1 MPAAHGRENSSVIAR
16 LLAQPQ
22 HFEFFQAVC
31 LAVRWFGEHGVP
43 PAQALSRNLRFQ
55 NSLSLGFP
63 ASEIEALAFV
73 KGVADGEKPV
83 GLDQAQIRITPAF
96 MGFLGAH
103 GALPAHVTER
113 IAAWQSGEQDEAPR
127 AFLDMLSNRMLALFY
142 EAWRKYRVEHLVAE
156 ETDRFLPLLLSLAGI
171 AQPGEPGHV
180 RDEAIA
186 FYAGLLQQRP
196 ISSVVLGRVLSGYLG
211 VAVQVHEAVDHWAV
225 MTPHEQTSLGGPNAQ
240 LGNTALAGE
249 RTWRPDLRV
258 RLAIGPL
265 SREQYEGFLPGRA
278 SSVALRKML
287 GLFAEP
293 TIVYEAALVLRA
305 KEVRPAAL
313 TSSLAAGTRLGQ
325 DSFVL
330 DGPITADRTDM
341 RYDIRPMDPLPPLVA
356 RGFTSAAPASP
367 LPRTAR

>member
-16 LLAQPQ
+16 LLAEPQ

-31 LAVRWFGEHGVP
+31 LALRWFGEHGVP
-43 PAQALSRNLRFQ
+43 PAQALARNLRFQ

-63 ASEIEALAFV
+63 ASQIEALAFV
-73 KGVADGEKPV
+73 KGEPEGTRPA

-142 EAWRKYRVEHLVAE
+142 GAWRKYRVEHLVAE
-156 ETDRFLPLLLSLAGI
+156 EPDRFLPMLLSLAGI

-180 RDEAIA
+180 REEAIA

-196 ISSVVLGRVLSGYLG
+196 ISSVVLGRILSGYLG
-211 VAVQVHEAVDHWAV
+211 VPVQVHEAVDYWAV
-225 MTPHEQTSLGGPNAQ
+225 MTQHEQTSLGGPNAQ

-249 RTWRPDLRV
+249 RSWRPDLRA

-265 SREQYEGFLPGRA
+265 SRDQYERFLPGRA
-278 SSVALRKML
+278 ASVALRKML

-293 TIVYEAALVLRA
+293 TVVYEAALVLRA
-305 KEVRPAAL
+305 EEVRPAVL
-313 TSSLAAGTRLGQ
+313 TGSLGQGARLGQ

-330 DGPITADRTDM
+330 DGPITSDRTDM
-341 RYDIRPMDPLPPLVA
+341 RYDIRPMEPLPPLPAAKV
-356 RGFTSAAPASP
+356 TSAA
-367 LPRTAR
+367 ARRMQSAAR

>member
-16 LLAQPQ
+16 LLAEPQ

-31 LAVRWFGEHGVP
+31 LALRWFGEHGVP

-55 NSLSLGFP
+55 NTLSLGFP
-63 ASEIEALAFV
+63 ASQIEALAFV
-73 KGVADGEKPV
+73 KGEPEGTRPA
-83 GLDQAQIRITPAF
+83 GLDQAQIRITPTF

-142 EAWRKYRVEHLVAE
+142 GAWRKYRVEHLVAE
-156 ETDRFLPLLLSLAGI
+156 EPDRFLPMLLSLAGI

-196 ISSVVLGRVLSGYLG
+196 ISSVVLGRILSGYLG
-211 VAVQVHEAVDHWAV
+211 VPVQVHEAVDYWAV
-225 MTPHEQTSLGGPNAQ
+225 MTQHEQTSLGGPNAQ

-249 RTWRPDLRV
+249 RSWRPDLRA

-265 SREQYEGFLPGRA
+265 SRDQYERFLPGRA
-278 SSVALRKML
+278 ASVALRKML
-287 GLFAEP
+287 GRFAEP
-293 TIVYEAALVLRA
+293 TVVYEAALILLA
-305 KEVRPAAL
+305 QEVRPAML
-313 TSSLAAGTRLGQ
+313 TGSLGQGARLGQ

-330 DGPITADRTDM
+330 DGPIASDRTDM
-341 RYDIRPMDPLPPLVA
+341 RYDIRPMDPLPPLPASEV
-356 RGFTSAAPASP
+356 TSAAAR
-367 LPRTAR
+367 RTQSAGR